1 MQVQGWSGGEAD
13 TILGYDKLVQKFSG
27 LAGDARQLQAA
38 RKKSRRQLDELLESA
53 KVRQN
58 NNNHFSNSD
67 SDSSS
72 YNDNYNSGSD
82 SESNSDSNIGSG

>member
-1 MQVQGWSGGEAD
+1 MQGWSGGEAD

-53 KVRQN
+53 KVSQN
-58 NNNHFSNSD
+58 NNNHPV
-67 SDSSS
+67 
-72 YNDNYNSGSD
+72 
-82 SESNSDSNIGSG
+82 IVTVRVAVTMTIVTVVVTVKVTVTAT